1 MNTPGDPFETDGANW
16 DPAQVTSPDS
26 GLMNGVQTMRNRYF
40 WHSAE
45 FARTASGIPLLVK
58 LGLNYTKFEVPPH
71 ETVAPETATT
81 VPRRSYV
88 YWPIQDKV
96 DDTAGSRS
104 QYDLLLYAMGEDRFT
119 KHLIPNGPF
128 EGTLVVV
135 VKMLFTFDATFA
147 PSVGTILPALRN
159 RIRADHGSKFYAVGK
174 VRVGT
179 PQEWEFKKCL
189 IRFSPRFIVSNGN
202 TGNATYNGLVTHVGP
217 HFRINVN
224 NAAPANTR
232 WTAAAPNRNLILE
245 ADASSPNAQNVLQG
259 AFSDRFAEML
269 GFANAAAV
277 TAASLKPYAQKVIT
291 TAADVKT
298 F

>member
-1 MNTPGDPFETDGANW
+1 
-16 DPAQVTSPDS
+16 
-26 GLMNGVQTMRNRYF
+26 
-40 WHSAE
+40 
-45 FARTASGIPLLVK
+45 
-58 LGLNYTKFEVPPH
+58 
-71 ETVAPETATT
+71 
-81 VPRRSYV
+81 
-88 YWPIQDKV
+88 
-96 DDTAGSRS
+96 
-104 QYDLLLYAMGEDRFT
+104 
-119 KHLIPNGPF
+119 
-128 EGTLVVV
+128 
-135 VKMLFTFDATFA
+135 
-147 PSVGTILPALRN
+147 LRN